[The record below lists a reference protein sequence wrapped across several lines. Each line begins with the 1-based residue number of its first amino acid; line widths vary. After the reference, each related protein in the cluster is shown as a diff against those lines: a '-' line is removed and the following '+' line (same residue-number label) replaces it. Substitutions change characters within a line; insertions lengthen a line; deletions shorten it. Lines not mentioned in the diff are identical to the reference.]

1 MVRNQLAEALL
12 AELGELVEERRAE
25 SGTPGVA
32 YGVVGDGASFA
43 SGSGVIGIEDPREIT
58 ADTLFQLC
66 SVTKP
71 MTAALA
77 LGLVEEGLIGLDEPV
92 ATYLP
97 ELALAD
103 REARNGLTLRHLL
116 VHTSGLAGEWP
127 GELAGYGAGEDAL
140 ARLIADYPQ
149 LTQYAPLGAYWGYC
163 NPGYWLA
170 GRLVEVVTGASFETA
185 MRERLLTPLGMSE
198 TLFRSEDTTGRQV
211 ALPHKSGTNGQDP
224 IPDFSFPRART
235 ASGGVLASMRDLLR
249 FAAAALGTPL
259 PGGKSAISETV
270 RAAMM
275 QPAVPAEGAGVYQS
289 IGWQVHLI
297 TASTTTEAGPLV
309 YHGGSYTG
317 YITRLILAPTR
328 GFAVALLTNSD
339 AGYQLCRDAQNL
351 FAQRI
356 LDWQEPEPTYVEP
369 APQILDRYPG
379 RYAHPEADHLLISRT
394 ESGPRIDV
402 AMRNGE
408 IVSGDCK
415 ALSDTEFSVVGGPMD
430 GMTVTFL
437 PGTADETGPTNLIR
451 VGLRL
456 GSRLPDEAGEA

>member
-1 MVRNQLAEALL
+1 MVDNQLAEALL
-12 AELGELVEERRAE
+12 AELGELVKERQAE
-25 SGTPGVA
+25 TGTPGVA

-92 ATYLP
+92 AAYLP

-103 REARNGLTLRHLL
+103 RETRNGLTLRHLL

-127 GELAGYGAGEDAL
+127 GELAEYGAGEDAL
-140 ARLIADYPQ
+140 ARLIADYPR

-170 GRLVEVVTGASFETA
+170 GRLVEAVTGASFETA
-185 MRERLLTPLGMSE
+185 MRERLLTPLGMDE
-198 TLFRSEDTTGRQV
+198 TLFRSEQSTHRQV
-211 ALPHKSGTNGQDP
+211 ALPHKTGTNGQDP

-249 FAAAALGTPL
+249 FAAAALDTPL
-259 PGGKSAISETV
+259 PGSKSVISETV

-275 QPAVPAEGAGVYQS
+275 RPAVPAEGAGVYQS
-289 IGWQVHLI
+289 IGWQVHL
-297 TASTTTEAGPLV
+297 TTTETGPLV

-317 YITRLILAPTR
+317 YITRLILAPTC
-328 GFAVALLTNSD
+328 GFAVAVLTNSD

-351 FAQRI
+351 LARRI

-369 APQILDRYPG
+369 ASQILDRYPG
-379 RYAHPEADHLLISRT
+379 RYAHPEADHLLISRI
-394 ESGPRIDV
+394 ESGLRIDV
-402 AMRNGE
+402 AMRSGK
-408 IVSGDCK
+408 IVSGDCR
-415 ALSDTEFSVVGGPMD
+415 ALSDTEFIVMGGPMD
-430 GMTVTFL
+430 AMAVTFL
-437 PGTADETGPTNLIR
+437 PSTAGETVPTNLVR

-456 GSRLPDEAGEA
+456 GNRLPDEADEN

>member
-1 MVRNQLAEALL
+1 MVHSQLAEALL

-25 SGTPGVA
+25 TGTPGVA

-43 SGSGVIGIEDPREIT
+43 SGSGVIGVDDPREIT

-77 LGLVEEGLIGLDEPV
+77 LGVVEEGLIGLDEPV
-92 ATYLP
+92 AAYLP

-103 REARNGLTLRHLL
+103 PETRNGLTLRHLL
-116 VHTSGLAGEWP
+116 VHTSGLTGDWP
-127 GELAGYGAGEDAL
+127 GDLAEYGAGANAL

-149 LTQYAPLGAYWGYC
+149 LTQCAPLGAYWGYC

-170 GRLVEVVTGASFETA
+170 GRLVEAVTGASFETA
-185 MRERLLTPLGMSE
+185 MRERLLAPLGMSE
-198 TLFRSEDTTGRQV
+198 TLFRSEDTTHRQL
-211 ALPHKSGTNGQDP
+211 ALPHKSGANGQDP

-259 PGGKSAISETV
+259 HDSKSAISETV

-275 QPAVPAEGAGVYQS
+275 QPAVPAEGADVYQS
-289 IGWQVHLI
+289 MGWQVHL
-297 TASTTTEAGPLV
+297 TTEAGPLV
-309 YHGGSYTG
+309 YHGGAYTG

-339 AGYQLCRDAQNL
+339 AGYQLCRDAQAL

-369 APQILDRYPG
+369 AAQILDRYPG
-379 RYAHPEADHLLISRT
+379 RYTHPDADHLLISRT
-394 ESGPRIDV
+394 EPGLRIDV

-408 IVSGDCK
+408 TVSGDCK
-415 ALSDTEFSVVGGPMD
+415 ALSDTEFTVVGGPMD

-437 PGTADETGPTNLIR
+437 PGTADETAPTNLVR

-456 GSRLPDEAGEA
+456 GNRLPDEA